1 MTPRASS
8 SPVPLLAAA
17 ALVPPLHLLVEAALD
32 AIVDGTLREF
42 LRPLAPGLRRVV
54 LAALREPENA
64 ARFAR
69 AREFAADMLADET
82 LAIADDR
89 TIPVDRARLM
99 IEARWRRCATLHP
112 AVYGDRKFVEHSGTV
127 TLRHEQ

>member
-1 MTPRASS
+1 MT
-8 SPVPLLAAA
+8 AA
-17 ALVPPLHLLVEAALD
+17 ALLKLNNRPAAPVDDALD
-32 AIVDGTLREF
+32 AIADGGSLRTFCRSLGMAIAERRELWAM
-42 LRPLAPGLRRVV
+42 LRTTHAE
-54 LAALREPENA
+54 A
-64 ARFAR
+64 FQH

-112 AVYGDRKFVEHSGTV
+112 AVYGDRQHIEHSGSV
-127 TLRHEQ
+127 ELRLNTGAAAVQ